1 MCYYVTFVMNLVDVM
16 DLLWIMMDCDEFVVD
31 CDIFVMKGVVAIFV
45 LW

>member
-31 CDIFVMKGVVAIFV
+31 CDGFVVS
-45 LW
+45 L